1 MGPLTH
7 CMALLYFF
15 ITFLLFLNHL
25 LFVPL
30 FPGQNCPGENRSSQP
45 QLLWGCEKFF
55 TWVENNKYTKTR
67 QKNYNLKTQLICS
80 NDHICQCKHTT
91 IGVTLIYYISLL
103 LSLIQKTKQNI
114 NAALAEPKILHGV
127 ISPDLYRKQSCKL
140 TCAGHW
146 DSFSFHVVVGNQW
159 GHQST
164 AESKC
169 VIGCL

>member
-1 MGPLTH
+1 MMKNKELQCVQMGPLTH

-25 LFVPL
+25 FFVPL

-80 NDHICQCKHTT
+80 NDHICQCKPLEWHWY
-91 IGVTLIYYISLL
+91 VIYHCCSR
-103 LSLIQKTKQNI
+103 S
-114 NAALAEPKILHGV
+114 
-127 ISPDLYRKQSCKL
+127 SRKQSKTL
-140 TCAGHW
+140 TPPSPNPKSCMVWFLLTFTENKAVNLPVLG
-146 DSFSFHVVVGNQW
+146 
-159 GHQST
+159 
-164 AESKC
+164 
-169 VIGCL
+169 IGTHLVFML